1 MGSSSR
7 IRNTVGLLALGA
19 SIALASPGVN
29 AVRAEAEGLVAQAA
43 PGGQC
48 SASGPAA
55 SMDAEIEAMVEQL
68 RRQQADRNASDGDL
82 VVLNNHGYN
91 YGPPR
96 GIQLDAIQAER
107 SYR

>member
-1 MGSSSR
+1 MGSGSR

-29 AVRAEAEGLVAQAA
+29 AVRAEAEGPVAQAA

-55 SMDAEIEAMVEQL
+55 SIDAEIEAAIEQL
-68 RRQQADRNASDGDL
+68 RLQQADQNASDSDL
-82 VVLNNHGYN
+82 VVLNNRGYN

-107 SYR
+107 SHR